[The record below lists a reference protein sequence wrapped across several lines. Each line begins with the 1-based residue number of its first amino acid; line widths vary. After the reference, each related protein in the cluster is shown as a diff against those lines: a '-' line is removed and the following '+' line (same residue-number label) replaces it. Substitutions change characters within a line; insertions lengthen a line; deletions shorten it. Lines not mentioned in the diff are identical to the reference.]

1 MDSAILFDIQR
12 FSLHDG
18 PGIRTT
24 VFFKGCPL
32 RCAWCQNPE
41 SWKEKPEIAF
51 YEHLCR
57 RCFNCLPA
65 CEEKAIVQH
74 VHRRVDTAKC
84 TSCGKCA
91 DTCVDTALRVVGREW
106 DVGTLVDELVKDCD
120 YFEDSGG
127 GVTLSGGEPMLQ
139 AGFLKALLPELK
151 KRELH
156 VTLETC
162 GVFTWGRMESL
173 LPFLD
178 LVFYDLKIMDGDTH
192 AGFTGSDN
200 TLILD
205 NFTGLSK
212 NLKNLQARMPVI
224 PGVNDSRA
232 NIAAT
237 AEFLKM
243 NDRDSIHCLP
253 YHNMGEAKIPRL
265 TTCQKSLNLESSTA
279 EDLTRVKALFETQ
292 GVEAIIYE

>member
-1 MDSAILFDIQR
+1 
-12 FSLHDG
+12 
-18 PGIRTT
+18 
-24 VFFKGCPL
+24 
-32 RCAWCQNPE
+32 
-41 SWKEKPEIAF
+41 
-51 YEHLCR
+51 
-57 RCFNCLPA
+57 
-65 CEEKAIVQH
+65 
-74 VHRRVDTAKC
+74 
-84 TSCGKCA
+84 
-91 DTCVDTALRVVGREW
+91 
-106 DVGTLVDELVKDCD
+106 
-120 YFEDSGG
+120 
-127 GVTLSGGEPMLQ
+127 
-139 AGFLKALLPELK
+139 
-151 KRELH
+151 
-156 VTLETC
+156 
-162 GVFTWGRMESL
+162 MESL